1 MSSNFEKFNNNF
13 TESQDLIDK
22 NRVKEIVC
30 EEKDGKII
38 YDYNINNYTSFHEK
52 NLVKTHIYSNK
63 YKNSFV
69 FNFLRAGSGNSFYKK
84 ITFDNTICFKTI
96 QEIVE
101 YLRDIIN
108 EAYSG
113 NFVEILLINGKIRFD
128 ALDTNEYFIFPN
140 DELIQKLGF
149 DISQSTAP
157 NRIRF
162 LEYKAVLA
170 NSKPSIIQTPLNGYK
185 II

>member
-13 TESQDLIDK
+13 TDSQDLIDK

-30 EEKDGKII
+30 EKKDGEII
-38 YDYNINNYTSFHEK
+38 YDYKINYFTSFHEK

-63 YKNSFV
+63 YKDSFV
-69 FNFLRAGSGNSFYKK
+69 FNFLRQGDGNSIYKK

-96 QEIVE
+96 QELID
-101 YLRDIIN
+101 YLTDIIN

-113 NFVEILLINGKIRFD
+113 IFVEILLINGKIRFS
-128 ALDTNEYFIFPN
+128 ALDGNLYSIFPN

-149 DISQSTAP
+149 DISQSNAP
-157 NRIRF
+157 NRIEF
-162 LEYKAVLA
+162 YGFNDALA

>member
-13 TESQDLIDK
+13 SESQDLIDK
-22 NRVKEIVC
+22 NKVKEIVC
-30 EEKDGKII
+30 EKKDGEII
-38 YDYNINNYTSFHEK
+38 YDYKINYFTSFHEK

-63 YKNSFV
+63 YKDSFV
-69 FNFLRAGSGNSFYKK
+69 FNFLRVGGGNNFYKK

-96 QEIVE
+96 QELID

-113 NFVEILLINGKIRFD
+113 NFVEIVLINGKIRFR
-128 ALDTNEYFIFPN
+128 ALDGNFYFIFPN

-149 DISQSTAP
+149 DITQSTAP

-162 LEYKAVLA
+162 LQFDAVLA